1 MDVVDTSRSTSIA
14 SQRRRMRAA
23 CDNPRFAAHPV
34 QSVAGTAGRL
44 GTTARRTLAGRAE
57 RARHRQ
63 RIRTPRR
70 T

>member
-1 MDVVDTSRSTSIA
+1 
-14 SQRRRMRAA
+14 MRAA

-34 QSVAGTAGRL
+34 QSVAGAARRL
-44 GTTARRTLAGRAE
+44 GIIARRAPAGQAE